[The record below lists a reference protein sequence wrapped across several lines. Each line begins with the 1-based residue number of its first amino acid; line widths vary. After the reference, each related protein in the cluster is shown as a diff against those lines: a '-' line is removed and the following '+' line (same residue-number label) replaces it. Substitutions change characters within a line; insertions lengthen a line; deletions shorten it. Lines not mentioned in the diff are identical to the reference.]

1 MLSRG
6 LHGHRERGLEDD
18 SRHNSSLSFIARL
31 RSNGELMSLNLRKLG
46 VAPLPIAAA
55 LIFAFAVFG
64 IGEQLVYQS
73 VFLEVILNIF
83 LVLAISIVVARI
95 SLKSFFSTG
104 SVNVL
109 LLGTAVLA
117 FGTMA
122 TLGGAVSS
130 IDVNKG
136 IAVYA
141 FGAMV
146 AGGLHLASAI
156 LTYRGG
162 PRRIAHLRLRAGSCY
177 IGTVAF
183 LTILS
188 VLSIESVLPASFGE
202 PGSIAQ
208 RAAAATT
215 VSLFTISAI
224 LFSRVYLR
232 SHNPILYW
240 YSLALW
246 ATAVGF
252 LSFFATKG
260 NGDPLLWTGIASV
273 CIGSIYFLFSILSV
287 PSFRKD
293 RGPPEKLD

>member
-1 MLSRG
+1 
-6 LHGHRERGLEDD
+6 
-18 SRHNSSLSFIARL
+18 
-31 RSNGELMSLNLRKLG
+31 MSLNLRKLG
-46 VAPLPIAAA
+46 VAPLPVAAI
-55 LIFAFAVFG
+55 LTLAFAVFG
-64 IGEQLVYQS
+64 IGEELIYQS
-73 VFLEVILNIF
+73 VLLEILLNVF
-83 LVLAISIVVARI
+83 LVLAVSIIVARV
-95 SLKSFFSTG
+95 SVKSFLSTG
-104 SVNVL
+104 SLNVL

-130 IDVNKG
+130 IDVSKG
-136 IAVYA
+136 IAVYS
-141 FGAMV
+141 FGALT
-146 AGGLHLASAI
+146 AGSLHLASAI
-156 LTYRGG
+156 LTYRGS
-162 PRRIAHLRLRAGSCY
+162 PRRNARLKLRAGACY
-177 IGTVAF
+177 LGTVTF
-183 LTILS
+183 LTT
-188 VLSIESVLPASFGE
+188 LSILAIESLLPASFGQT
-202 PGSIAQ
+202 GSIAQ

-273 CIGSIYFLFSILSV
+273 CVGSVYFLFSILAV
-287 PSFRKD
+287 PNSRSDRK
-293 RGPPEKLD
+293 PPEQVS

>member
-1 MLSRG
+1 M
-6 LHGHRERGLEDD
+6 
-18 SRHNSSLSFIARL
+18 SLS
-31 RSNGELMSLNLRKLG
+31 LRKLG
-46 VAPLPIAAA
+46 VAPLPVAAA
-55 LIFAFAVFG
+55 LTLAFAVFG
-64 IGEQLVYQS
+64 IGEEMIYQS
-73 VFLEVILNIF
+73 VLLEVLLNVF
-83 LVLAISIVVARI
+83 LILAISIVVARI
-95 SLKSFFSTG
+95 SVKSFLSTG

-136 IAVYA
+136 IAVYG
-141 FGAMV
+141 FGATT
-146 AGGLHLASAI
+146 AGGLHVASAI

-162 PRRIAHLRLRAGSCY
+162 PKRTRRLKLRAGACY
-177 IGTVAF
+177 FGTIAF

-188 VLSIESVLPASFGE
+188 VLAIESIIPASFGE
-202 PGSIAQ
+202 PGSITQ
-208 RAAAATT
+208 RGAAATS
-215 VSLFTISAI
+215 VVLFTISAT
-224 LFSRVYLR
+224 LFTRVYLR

-252 LSFFATKG
+252 LSFFATNG

-273 CIGSIYFLFSILSV
+273 CIGSIYFLFSILAV
-287 PSFRKD
+287 PHLRTD
-293 RGPPEKLD
+293 RNPMEKMS